1 MAGGLGGSHGL
12 YIKDMETK
20 AGIADVESK
29 ALSVQRSR
37 DIEGALSNPAVAKK
51 IRNGNIVGILAL
63 ICVAVLVYLFFF
75 VLM

>member
-1 MAGGLGGSHGL
+1 MASGLGGSHGL
-12 YIKDMETK
+12 YIKDMQTK
-20 AGIADVESK
+20 AAIADVEQK

-51 IRNGNIVGILAL
+51 IRNGSILGIAVL

-75 VLM
+75 VLL

>member
-1 MAGGLGGSHGL
+1 MVSGLGGSHGL
-12 YIKDMETK
+12 YIKDMQTK
-20 AGIADVESK
+20 AAIADVEAK

-51 IRNGNIVGILAL
+51 IRNGNIVGILVL
-63 ICVAVLVYLFFF
+63 ICMAVLVYIFFF

>member
-1 MAGGLGGSHGL
+1 MARGLGGSHGL
-12 YIKDMETK
+12 YIKDITTK
-20 AGIADVESK
+20 AAIADVEAK

-51 IRNGNIVGILAL
+51 IRNGNIAAILVL

>member
-20 AGIADVESK
+20 ASIADLETK
-29 ALSVQRSR
+29 ALSGQRSR
-37 DIEGALSNPAVAKK
+37 DIEGALSNPTVAKK
-51 IRNGNIVGILAL
+51 IRNGNIVGILVL

-75 VLM
+75 VLI